1 MYYTNTVTATVMGIY
16 IKKKKKAQSDKSSN
30 FCLFMFSS
38 SPSSI
43 CVHIVGRVYFAFSFD
58 SVFVCYQDS

>member
-1 MYYTNTVTATVMGIY
+1 MGIY